1 MSTKRSH
8 LRFRFT
14 SNQRFNNYF
23 LPFFLLFITLSL
35 IFFLALR
42 SSSPHTISKT
52 LSKPNS
58 ISHTLNNLPEVHRFA
73 YFNGDRL
80 DRLIRAVY
88 HPRNYYLLHLELEAS
103 DAERLDIAKN
113 VKVLKNVIVVGK
125 ANLVTSKG
133 PTIIAC
139 MLHIVALLIILK
151 MEPSVIKFSED
162 QITQLLSAFWIQAKL
177 LDNSLQISRL

>member
-1 MSTKRSH
+1 MSTKPSH
-8 LRFRFT
+8 LRFLFT

-58 ISHTLNNLPEVHRFA
+58 ISHTLNNLPEVPRFV
-73 YFNGDRL
+73 YFITSTRGDGVCL

-88 HPRNYYLLHLELEAS
+88 HPRNYYLLHLDLEAS
-103 DAERLDIAKN
+103 DAERLDLAKN
-113 VKVLKNVIVVGK
+113 VKVLKNVMVVGK
-125 ANLVTSKG
+125 DNLVTSKD
-133 PTIIAC
+133 
-139 MLHIVALLIILK
+139 LL
-151 MEPSVIKFSED
+151 
-162 QITQLLSAFWIQAKL
+162 
-177 LDNSLQISRL
+177 